1 MIRGTK
7 LTQYGN
13 KNLINRFKS
22 ADFPSSSL
30 KLSRTLNIRVFMTS
44 GQAGLLDWDPSASE
58 ARYVSHNCRPLH
70 QYRTRFSDRNGNPNP
85 ASGEVAT
92 ITDGLYDLIA
102 R

>member
-1 MIRGTK
+1 MCI
-7 LTQYGN
+7 
-13 KNLINRFKS
+13 FKS
-22 ADFPSSSL
+22 LFASSSI
-30 KLSRTLNIRVFMTS
+30 KLIRTLNIRVFMTS